1 MVKLKEAERVEIITL
16 IDNYIDCLIPSSH
29 NVKRSPHYQQWKGS
43 SSPFSGTRI
52 IVVSQR
58 YLKTGNTHSLLL
70 DAGWSATGVLHN
82 LKELEINTNEI
93 EAVILSHGHMDHY
106 GSLKGILKLI
116 SEPIPVIVHP
126 DVFLQ
131 NRFLILP
138 DGEKIT
144 FPTLK
149 ESTFQ
154 NNGVQIIKNTEPY
167 LLAAA
172 LVLVTGEIKRI
183 TKFEKGIPNA
193 YLEREAKIERDL
205 IMDDQGLIVHLKD
218 KGLVIITGCAH
229 SGIINTVRY
238 AQKVTGI
245 DQVYAVIGGFHLS
258 GTKFEAVIPP
268 TLEEIKR
275 ISPSVISPM
284 HCTGF
289 KATMEIAKNMPHQF
303 VLSSVGSTLLL

>member
-1 MVKLKEAERVEIITL
+1 MVTLRECEKIEVVTL
-16 IDNYIDCLIPSSH
+16 IDNYTDCLIPSSQ
-29 NVKRSPHYQQWKGS
+29 NVRRCPHYKNGKVAPPLLAEHGLS
-43 SSPFSGTRI
+43 LLVKVF
-52 IVVSQR
+52 
-58 YLKTGNTHSLLL
+58 KNGNTHSLLL

-82 LKELEINTNEI
+82 LKELEINIDEI
-93 EAVILSHGHMDHY
+93 ETVVLSHGHMDHW
-106 GSLKGILKLI
+106 GSLRGILKMI
-116 SEPIPVIVHP
+116 SDPIPVIVHP

-138 DGEKIT
+138 DEEKIT
-144 FPTLK
+144 FPTLN

-154 NNGVQIIKNTEPY
+154 KNGVQIIKNTEPY
-167 LLAAA
+167 LLAEKLA
-172 LVLVTGEIKRI
+172 LVTGEIER
-183 TKFEKGIPNA
+183 TVTFEKGLPNA
-193 YLEREAKIERDL
+193 YLQKEGKVEPDHIL
-205 IMDDQGLIVHLKD
+205 DDQALVVCLKGR
-218 KGLVIITGCAH
+218 GLVVITGCAH

-258 GTKFEAVIPP
+258 GTKFEPVIPP

-275 ISPSVISPM
+275 VNPSVISPM

-289 KATMEIAKNMPHQF
+289 KATMEIAKEMPRQF

>member
-16 IDNYIDCLIPSSH
+16 IDNYTDCLIPSSQ
-29 NVKRSPHYQQWKGS
+29 NVRRCPHYKNGKVAPPLLAEHGLS
-43 SSPFSGTRI
+43 LLLKVF
-52 IVVSQR
+52 
-58 YLKTGNTHSLLL
+58 KTGKIHSLLL
-70 DAGWSATGVLHN
+70 DAGWSKTGVIHN
-82 LKELEINTNEI
+82 LHQLGIEVREI
-93 EAVILSHGHMDHY
+93 ETVILSHGHMDHW
-106 GSLKGILKLI
+106 GSLSGILKLI
-116 SEPIPVIVHP
+116 SGPIPVIVHP

-131 NRFLILP
+131 NRFLTLP

-149 ESTFQ
+149 ESLLQ
-154 NNGVQIIKNTEPY
+154 KNGAQIIKSTEPY
-167 LLAAA
+167 LLAEE
-172 LVLVTGEIKRI
+172 LVLVTGEIER
-183 TKFEKGIPNA
+183 TVNFEKGLPNA
-193 YLEREAKIERDL
+193 YLERGGKVEPDRIS
-205 IMDDQGLIVHLKD
+205 DDQALAVNLKG

-238 AQKVTGI
+238 VQKVTGI
-245 DQVYAVIGGFHLS
+245 DRVYAVIGGFHLS
-258 GTKFEAVIPP
+258 GAKFETVIPP

-275 ISPSVISPM
+275 INPSVISPM

>member
-1 MVKLKEAERVEIITL
+1 MVKLKEAERIEIITL

-29 NVKRSPHYQQWKGS
+29 NVKRSPHYRHGKVAPPLLAEHGLS
-43 SSPFSGTRI
+43 LLVKVF
-52 IVVSQR
+52 
-58 YLKTGNTHSLLL
+58 KNGNTHSLLL

-82 LKELEINTNEI
+82 LKELEINIDEI
-93 EAVILSHGHMDHY
+93 ETIILSHGHMDHY

-116 SEPIPVIVHP
+116 SKPIPVIVHP

-138 DGEKIT
+138 NGEKIT
-144 FPTLK
+144 FPTLN

-154 NNGVQIIKNTEPY
+154 KNGVQIIKNTEPY
-167 LLAAA
+167 LLAEE
-172 LVLVTGEIKRI
+172 LVLVTGEIER
-183 TKFEKGIPNA
+183 TTNFEQGILNA
-193 YLEREAKIERDL
+193 YVDRRGKIERDL

-245 DQVYAVIGGFHLS
+245 EQVYAVIGGFHLS

-275 ISPSVISPM
+275 VNPSVISPM

-289 KATMEIAKNMPHQF
+289 KATMEIAKNMPRQF

>member
-1 MVKLKEAERVEIITL
+1 MVTL
-16 IDNYIDCLIPSSH
+16 RESEKIEVVTVIDNYTDCLIPSSQK
-29 NVKRSPHYQQWKGS
+29 VRRCPHYKNGKVAPPLLAEHGLS
-43 SSPFSGTRI
+43 LLVRVF
-52 IVVSQR
+52 
-58 YLKTGNTHSLLL
+58 KNGNTHTLLL
-70 DAGWSATGVLHN
+70 DAGWSATGVFHN
-82 LKELEINTNEI
+82 LKELGINIDEI
-93 EAVILSHGHMDHY
+93 EAVVLSHGHMDHY
-106 GSLKGILKLI
+106 GSLRGILKLI

-144 FPTLK
+144 FPTLN

-154 NNGVQIIKNTEPY
+154 KNVVKIIKNTEPY
-167 LLAAA
+167 LLAEE
-172 LVLVTGEIKRI
+172 LVLVTGEIER
-183 TKFEKGIPNA
+183 TTNFEKGILNA
-193 YLEREAKIERDL
+193 YVDRRGKIERDL

-245 DQVYAVIGGFHLS
+245 DPVYAVIGGFHLS
-258 GTKFEAVIPP
+258 GTKFEAVIHP

-275 ISPSVISPM
+275 VNPFVISPM

-289 KATMEIAKNMPHQF
+289 KATMEIAKNMPRQF